1 MAAAAGSAKTTFD
14 ASFPLIQRRERI
26 HDLHRLQTHTGH
38 SFDEIDD
45 VAGVVVFAAPVVGVV
60 FDAAGFV
67 DGDLVALHDPFE
79 GGLAVD
85 DVVLGFEGDAV
96 VVNDGALVIHAL
108 AACVPFAS
116 A

>member
-14 ASFPLIQRRERI
+14 TSFPLIQGRERV
-26 HDLHRLQTHTGH
+26 HDLHRLQAHAGD
-38 SFDEIDD
+38 SFDEIHD
-45 VAGVVVFAAPVVGVV
+45 VTRVVVFAAPVVGVV

-85 DVVLGFEGDAV
+85 DVVVGFQRGMRS
-96 VVNDGALVIHAL
+96 L
-108 AACVPFAS
+108 
-116 A
+116 

>member
-1 MAAAAGSAKTTFD
+1 MSLGILL
-14 ASFPLIQRRERI
+14 PLIQCGERI
-26 HDLHRLQTHTGH
+26 HDLYGFQTHAGD

-60 FDAAGFV
+60 FDGGGFV

-85 DVVLGFEGDAV
+85 DVVVGF
-96 VVNDGALVIHAL
+96 
-108 AACVPFAS
+108 
-116 A
+116 